1 MPELTSSSQ
10 GSISRKVLGRLHQS
24 RGGGLGLRM
33 TAMIDVIFLLLIFF
47 VLTAQFSR
55 EEQFLPIRL
64 PGPASAAQRLDVPA
78 EPLRI
83 SIAMQGDLCRIDL
96 GRGRQMTLGVSDLPA
111 GLAAFT
117 QTVTT
122 ALEQEKRL
130 AADPVEI
137 ACGDSVPWDI
147 LVKVYNGLY
156 AMGIEDI
163 TFTLE

>member
-1 MPELTSSSQ
+1 MSELSSPLQ

-83 SIAMQGDLCRIDL
+83 SIAMQGDLCRVDL
-96 GRGRQMTLGVSDLPA
+96 GRGRQVALGANDMPA
-111 GLAAFT
+111 GLVAFK

-147 LVKVYNGLY
+147 LVKLYNGLY

>member
-1 MPELTSSSQ
+1 MSELTPQ
-10 GSISRKVLGRLHQS
+10 PGSISRKVLGRLHQS

-96 GRGRQMTLGVSDLPA
+96 GRGRQVALTAKELPA

>member
-1 MPELTSSSQ
+1 M
-10 GSISRKVLGRLHQS
+10 
-24 RGGGLGLRM
+24 GLRM

-83 SIAMQGDLCRIDL
+83 SIAMQGERCRVDL
-96 GRGRQMTLGVSDLPA
+96 GRGRQVTLVATDLSA

-122 ALEQEKRL
+122 ALEQERRI
-130 AADPVEI
+130 ATDPVEI
-137 ACGDSVPWDI
+137 ACGDSVPWDL

>member
-1 MPELTSSSQ
+1 
-10 GSISRKVLGRLHQS
+10 
-24 RGGGLGLRM
+24 M

-96 GRGRQMTLGVSDLPA
+96 GRGRQVALTAKDLPA
-111 GLAAFT
+111 GLVAFT

-147 LVKVYNGLY
+147 LVKLYNGLY

>member
-1 MPELTSSSQ
+1 MSELTPQS
-10 GSISRKVLGRLHQS
+10 GSISRKVLGRLQQS

-96 GRGRQMTLGVSDLPA
+96 GRGRQVALTVSDLPA

-163 TFTLE
+163 IFTLE